1 MIPDS
6 SKASSCSLADR
17 AKRLYDSFPDR
28 GFFAEKSWR
37 VSPEAFPLSKNEV
50 KRLERLGPLF
60 LKFQRAADLIYRRSR
75 KGSLPS
81 WISEYLDRGKPE
93 SLIDLGMAPPL
104 VEALPRVIRP
114 DLILT
119 DSGFTACE
127 LDSVPGGIGLTAW
140 LSEVYAGIDP
150 NDEIVGGSDGMLT
163 GFASIFPQGEADIL
177 VSEEAADYRPEMEWL
192 SERLRGDWRV
202 KDAKSY
208 SPGDRDVYR
217 FFELFDLANLPGGL
231 AVGEAASQGRI
242 DLTSPFKPWLEEKMW
257 SALFKAQPLQE
268 VWRRELRDGNWRRL
282 REIFPMSWII
292 DPAEVPHHAVIPEL
306 GIQSFLEMKQFS
318 QTERDLVL
326 KLSGFNEKAW
336 GSRSVTIGSDVSQL
350 GWGEAV
356 DEALQSFENSPF
368 VLQRFHSGRLV
379 KHPWFNSETGKIEE
393 LEGRVRLCPYYF
405 VSAQDQ
411 NIKLGGVLAT
421 ICPRDKKILH
431 GMGDAILVPCRLDPS
446 ISG

>member
-6 SKASSCSLADR
+6 SIVSPCSPVDR
-17 AKRLYDSFPDR
+17 GKRVYDSFPDR

-37 VSPEAFPLSKNEV
+37 VSPEAFPLSKKEV

-60 LKFQRAADLIYRRSR
+60 LKFQQAADLIYRRSR

-81 WISEYLDRGKPE
+81 WISEYLDRGKPK
-93 SLIDLGMAPPL
+93 SLLDLGTAPSL

-119 DSGFTACE
+119 ESGFTICE

-140 LSEVYAGIDP
+140 LSEVYADIDKQS
-150 NDEIVGGSDGMLT
+150 EIVGGSDGMLT
-163 GFASIFPQGEADIL
+163 GFTSIFPQGEADIL

-192 SERLRGDWRV
+192 SGRLAGDWRV
-202 KDAKSY
+202 KEAESY
-208 SPGDRDVYR
+208 SPSDRDVYR
-217 FFELFDLANLPGGL
+217 FFELFDLANLSGGL
-231 AVGEAASQGRI
+231 AVGEAASEGKI

-257 SALFKAQPLQE
+257 LALFRSRPLQE

-282 REIFPMSWII
+282 REIFPMSWVI
-292 DPAEVPHHAVIPEL
+292 DPSEVPHHAVIPEL
-306 GIQSFLEMKQFS
+306 GIQSFSEMKQFS

-326 KLSGFNEKAW
+326 KLSGFNERAW

-350 GWGEAV
+350 GWAEAV
-356 DEALQSFENSPF
+356 DEALQSFENAPF

-379 KHPWFNSETGKIEE
+379 KHPWFNPETGNIEE

-411 NIKLGGVLAT
+411 SVKLGGALAT
-421 ICPRDKKILH
+421 ICPSDKKMLH
-431 GMGDAILVPCRLDPS
+431 GMSDAILAPCRLDS
-446 ISG
+446 